1 MNIQAANT
9 FFNLGVIYSFTVVRA
24 PMSDGCWMITGNGK
38 MGQFTIT
45 TVLDAHKCYS
55 SLDSVVKDIER
66 ITGRVSSLVVAP

>member
-1 MNIQAANT
+1 
-9 FFNLGVIYSFTVVRA
+9 
-24 PMSDGCWMITGNGK
+24 MSDGCWMITGNGK